1 MDIPKRREKNSES
14 MKIHLSESLKRD
26 LKVLAAIQGKELSE
40 YVRDVL
46 ETYVYGASF
55 KIAPLLQDG
64 RRDEAR

>member
-1 MDIPKRREKNSES
+1 MDTSKRREKNSES

-46 ETYVYGASF
+46 ETHTYGVVS